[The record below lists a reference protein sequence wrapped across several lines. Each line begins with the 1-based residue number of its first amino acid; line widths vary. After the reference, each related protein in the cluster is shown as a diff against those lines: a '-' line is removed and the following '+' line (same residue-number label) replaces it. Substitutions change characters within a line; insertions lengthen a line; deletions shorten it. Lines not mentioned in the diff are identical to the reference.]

1 MIPESQI
8 SQIIDAIIQ
17 REGGVS
23 NDPADRGGLTSA
35 GGVTQPFAQQWNI
48 PWPNPTLQQVHDGY
62 RRMLAGTRIDQI
74 PDAATLN
81 LVADCAV
88 NHGSSRAI
96 QWLQQALGMAADG
109 VVGPN
114 TISAMTPARLMSR
127 LISNRII
134 TSRGLYY
141 ADIIHNDPSQAKFAR
156 GWYSRLFSFL
166 T

>member
-1 MIPESQI
+1 
-8 SQIIDAIIQ
+8 
-17 REGGVS
+17 
-23 NDPADRGGLTSA
+23 
-35 GGVTQPFAQQWNI
+35 
-48 PWPNPTLQQVHDGY
+48 
-62 RRMLAGTRIDQI
+62 MLAGTRIDQI
-74 PDAATLN
+74 PDAATLG

-88 NHGSSRAI
+88 NHGSGKAV
-96 QWLQQALGMAADG
+96 QWLQQALGVAADG
-109 VVGPN
+109 VIGPN
-114 TISAMTPARLMSR
+114 TISAMNPALMSR